1 MRRAS
6 KMPTRVLV
14 YVDAHQSAFMRSLA
28 LAVARGR
35 SIAAWG
41 RAKEVPVEK
50 ARGWSELPEFRLLV
64 EKVRLE
70 HSERMVGKLARCVGR
85 AIERLVE
92 LSENTRHPGVS
103 LGATKAIIEKWIHTS
118 EHFIQAFQLKDL
130 IAREGNPGQTHGEA
144 QLRVSRAVQAISG
157 DDNGDGDGDGDGCY
171 RGGGAG
177 IDGGPVWNKRNEGRG
192 GKQG

>member
-1 MRRAS
+1 MD
-6 KMPTRVLV
+6 L
-14 YVDAHQSAFMRSLA
+14 DAHQSAFMRSLA

-35 SIAAWG
+35 SVVAWG
-41 RAKEVPVEK
+41 RAKDVPLEK
-50 ARGWSELPEFRLLV
+50 ARGWTELPEFRLLV

-103 LGATKAIIEKWIHTS
+103 LGATNAIIEKWIHTS

-130 IAREGNPGQTHGEA
+130 IARA
-144 QLRVSRAVQAISG
+144 KDIQARTKAKTSYKFREP
-157 DDNGDGDGDGDGCY
+157 Y
-171 RGGGAG
+171 RGYRGTTGTPATGGTTGTA
-177 IDGGPVWNKRNEGRG
+177 PA
-192 GKQG
+192 